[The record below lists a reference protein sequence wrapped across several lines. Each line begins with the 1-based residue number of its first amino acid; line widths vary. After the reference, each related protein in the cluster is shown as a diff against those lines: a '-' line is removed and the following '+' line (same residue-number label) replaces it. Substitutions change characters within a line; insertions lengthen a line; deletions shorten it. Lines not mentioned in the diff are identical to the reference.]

1 MVYVIV
7 GWPHHTRT
15 SYTEFDLENE
25 LLWYARNVSH
35 VRTLSLR
42 RGAPDGPSKKR
53 AIKQAIDPCD

>member
-7 GWPHHTRT
+7 AWPHHTRT

-25 LLWYARNVSH
+25 LLWYARNLSH

-42 RGAPDGPSKKR
+42 RGARGWPAEEARNKADHR
-53 AIKQAIDPCD
+53 PCD

>member
-7 GWPHHTRT
+7 AWPHHTRT

-25 LLWYARNVSH
+25 LLWYARNLSH
-35 VRTLSLR
+35 LRTLSLR
-42 RGAPDGPSKKR
+42 RGAPDRPPEKR